1 MTDVAGAQTPKRF
14 DMTPNL
20 GHILTL
26 LTIAAGLIGS
36 YYLNGF
42 RLDVLEKKSDRIETK
57 IDGFTATVIEAAVTK
72 QRLADY
78 ERRLALIEQHR

>member
-1 MTDVAGAQTPKRF
+1 MTDLAGAQPPKRF
-14 DMTPNL
+14 DMTLNF
-20 GHILTL
+20 GHVLIM

-42 RLDVLEKKSDRIETK
+42 RLELLEKKSDRIETK

-72 QRLADY
+72 QRLAEY